1 MVCKITRSSNHEAQV
16 IVARLQWPSLN
27 DLAANF
33 LYFVYL
39 HPHALTTE
47 QSGQAMRRGLWG
59 TGRSKFK
66 AQVIARFYCAYIY
79 IYIYICIYVYVYIFI
94 YIYRKKQKIIIF

>member
-1 MVCKITRSSNHEAQV
+1 MNKRYFENNEILVCFYLLGIYHGTYLMVCKITRSSNHEAQV

-59 TGRSKFK
+59 TG
-66 AQVIARFYCAYIY
+66 
-79 IYIYICIYVYVYIFI
+79 
-94 YIYRKKQKIIIF
+94 